1 MTDSTEV
8 RAPAEAREKFIED
21 LVTEGKSEG
30 TIRAYSSILDFFVTF
45 CDLRGIDDLEE
56 LNGNHLRKWKHWRR
70 SRGNDL
76 DDNERLSPKTLKD
89 DMYMTRAFI
98 RWVAQMGVLPY
109 RMVESVRIPET
120 ETEDEVRFEHLD
132 KEVAER
138 IIEYFE
144 AAAPGSL
151 HHALMLLGWHTAMR
165 LCSIHS
171 IDLRD
176 IDDEEYSIK
185 LRHRPDTGTVLKDG
199 TESEHKV
206 AIAPEVM
213 EVLERYIEY
222 HRPDVEDEHG
232 REPLFASNQGR
243 RSKSNLREYVY
254 EATQP
259 CQIGMEC
266 PHEKDPRAC
275 DAAIR
280 RNDASKCPSSVSPHA
295 IRKGAI
301 TNWCDEDVPRRKIS
315 GRADVTRDV
324 IEKHYDQRSETDR
337 MEQ

>member
-1 MTDSTEV
+1 
-8 RAPAEAREKFIED
+8 
-21 LVTEGKSEG
+21 
-30 TIRAYSSILDFFVTF
+30 
-45 CDLRGIDDLEE
+45 
-56 LNGNHLRKWKHWRR
+56 
-70 SRGNDL
+70 
-76 DDNERLSPKTLKD
+76 
-89 DMYMTRAFI
+89 MYMTRAFV
-98 RWVAQMGVLPY
+98 RWVAQMGALPY

-120 ETEDEVRFEHLD
+120 DTEDEVRFEHLD
-132 KEVAER
+132 QEVAER

-176 IDDEEYSIK
+176 VDEEEYSIK
-185 LRHRPDTGTVLKDG
+185 LRHRPETGTVLKDG

-213 EVLERYIEY
+213 EVLERYIDY

-232 REPLFASNQGR
+232 REPLFASKQGR

-259 CQIGMEC
+259 CSIGMEC

-315 GRADVTRDV
+315 GRADVTRAV

-337 MEQ
+337 MEQRREFFE

>member
-1 MTDSTEV
+1 
-8 RAPAEAREKFIED
+8 
-21 LVTEGKSEG
+21 
-30 TIRAYSSILDFFVTF
+30 
-45 CDLRGIDDLEE
+45 
-56 LNGNHLRKWKHWRR
+56 
-70 SRGNDL
+70 
-76 DDNERLSPKTLKD
+76 
-89 DMYMTRAFI
+89 
-98 RWVAQMGVLPY
+98 MGALPY

-120 ETEDEVRFEHLD
+120 DTEDEVRFEHLD
-132 KEVAER
+132 QEVAER

-176 IDDEEYSIK
+176 VDEEEYSIK
-185 LRHRPDTGTVLKDG
+185 LRHRPETGTVLKDG

-213 EVLERYIEY
+213 EVLERYIDY

-232 REPLFASNQGR
+232 REPLFASKQGR
-243 RSKSNLREYVY
+243 RSKSNLRECVY

-259 CQIGMEC
+259 CSIGMEC

-315 GRADVTRDV
+315 GRADVTRAV

-337 MEQ
+337 MEQRREFFE